1 MTDTMDASATTA
13 RTGAPDLLLRLEI
26 ENFLYRES
34 KLLDSHRHD
43 EWLALLDD
51 DFVYRV
57 PLPVAKDEA
66 SMGGYDDVLELAN
79 ESKSF
84 LRMRFARVTS
94 DFAWAER
101 PAPYLRHYV
110 TNVQVT
116 AEEPGPVWVVES
128 NVLVVRSRQPE
139 DPVHCSAGRRDRL
152 RRHGDS
158 FMLLDRTVFLDT
170 EVPNDGQL
178 GVIY

>member
-1 MTDTMDASATTA
+1 MTGTMDASASA
-13 RTGAPDLLLRLEI
+13 ALTGAPLLLRLEI
-26 ENFLYRES
+26 EDFLYRES
-34 KLLDSHRHD
+34 ALLDTHRHE
-43 EWLALLDD
+43 EWLALLHD

-57 PLPVAKDEA
+57 PLPVARDEI
-66 SMGGYDDVLELAN
+66 SMGGYDDMLELAN

-101 PAPYLRHYV
+101 PAPYLRHFIS
-110 TNVQVT
+110 NVRVT
-116 AEEPGPVWVVES
+116 AEDPGSVWIVES

-139 DPVHCSAGRRDRL
+139 DPVHCPAGRRDRL
-152 RRHGDS
+152 QRHGDS
-158 FMLLDRTVFLDT
+158 FLLLDRTVWLDT